1 MSEGRAINGGT
12 TAGPTTAVAARQA
25 QAVGAIARAAQATG
39 VDFRY
44 LMAQARLESGFDPA
58 ARATTSSATG
68 LYQFTEGTWLS
79 TLDRHGAAHGLDW
92 AQGAISGG
100 RVNDPTMRAQ
110 ILALR
115 GNPDASALMAA
126 ELAGDNAADLTPVL
140 GRNPDPTELYLAHF
154 LGSAGAQQFLSALAV
169 DPSQSA
175 ASVLPKAAAANQA
188 IFYGAGGARSLGQV
202 MDLMRSRVSA
212 AMGEASAGGGDAALY
227 AGLSPATAASWLPV
241 AGNGLPD
248 VAAPPAPASGP
259 LAQEFANWRA
269 AMPGAVSS
277 ASSVPAQAVATAPRL
292 SMAETLQGAFG
303 GTEGSR
309 AGASVRAAYAR
320 LAKFGL

>member
-1 MSEGRAINGGT
+1 MSEGRAINAAA
-12 TAGPTTAVAARQA
+12 TAAPTTAVAARQA

-44 LMAQARLESGFDPA
+44 LMAQARLESGFDPS

-79 TLDRHGAAHGLDW
+79 TLDRHGSAHGLDW

-100 RVNDPTMRAQ
+100 RVSDPTMRAQ

-126 ELAGDNAADLTPVL
+126 ELAGDNAADLTQVL
-140 GRNPDPTELYLAHF
+140 GRSPDPTELYLAHF
-154 LGSAGAQQFLSALAV
+154 LGSAGAQQFLSALAL

-212 AMGEASAGGGDAALY
+212 AMGEASAGGGDPANY

-248 VAAPPAPASGP
+248 AAAPASGP

-277 ASSVPAQAVATAPRL
+277 ASSAPAQAPATAPRL

-303 GTEGSR
+303 GTEGSP
-309 AGASVRAAYAR
+309 ATASVRAAYAK
-320 LAKFGL
+320 LARFGL